1 VKRKLHYSVD
11 VKFFVEG
18 IVFCGKWSL
27 FLALLRCASK
37 HNIWTVMLML
47 EFISII
53 RVSIRESLFLALYL
67 TLFIFLKR
75 LYSIYSI
82 TLQQTIYLV

>member
-47 EFISII
+47 EFILHII
-53 RVSIRESLFLALYL
+53 FSSLFNYI
-67 TLFIFLKR
+67 FIFL
-75 LYSIYSI
+75 
-82 TLQQTIYLV
+82 